1 MEAILSQKLELAN
14 IQLTE
19 SLQANETQKRM
30 YEKMLSALQHE
41 DVQSVRS
48 SQSVLVAGREAI
60 EET

>member
-30 YEKMLSALQHE
+30 YEKLLSALQHE

-48 SQSVLVAGREAI
+48 S
-60 EET
+60 